1 MKKNRYMRKT
11 TTVSCDE
18 ATRKFIAEEA
28 ERTGRL
34 QREVLASMVKV
45 YRDSQKRSATRKRNK
60 VRELMTDRELFEA
73 MDEKLE
79 INLKRDDVVIGYIK
93 KHESEISSPMFD
105 KIRSCESLLGQ
116 LLQLW
121 KES

>member
-1 MKKNRYMRKT
+1 MRKT